1 VARVAREGATVCY
14 RALMAD
20 RPLPASVRSLFAEN
34 PAESADYAAR
44 DRAFINVAFH
54 VLTVRKGRSR
64 A

>member
-1 VARVAREGATVCY
+1 MLSCFDGRPALTRVGEVAIRR
-14 RALMAD
+14 
-20 RPLPASVRSLFAEN
+20 N